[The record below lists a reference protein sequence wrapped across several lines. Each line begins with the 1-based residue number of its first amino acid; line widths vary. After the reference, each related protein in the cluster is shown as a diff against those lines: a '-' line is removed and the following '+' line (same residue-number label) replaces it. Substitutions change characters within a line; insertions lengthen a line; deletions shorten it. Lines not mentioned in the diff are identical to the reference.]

1 MADVPSP
8 KSLLCTLFAAL
19 VISASANFTLA
30 GETWSD
36 ERFLV
41 WRPLRPSQERALRE
55 QREAPIQ
62 RPTAIE
68 RTATSQA
75 ERRKHFDPQV
85 RRVVLQQPA
94 DPLGNPFDD
103 PMPPSPFGSGA
114 PKAAPAPI
122 DEPSA
127 AAAIDRPTSAA
138 EQAPPPNPFDKENA
152 APQAPGPLPDS
163 PPQDP
168 SAPENGLGPLQPPY
182 DGDIAV
188 ADPKKDCQTALSNLR
203 ANRLTVTRS
212 RRILDLRPTET
223 GDLPYECTLG
233 TQTLALDSG
242 RTWPETCYTWKASG
256 LCHKPLY
263 FEQPHMER
271 YGHSWGPV
279 LDPVISGAHFFASVP
294 LLPYHMGLE
303 PPRECIY
310 PLGHYRPGN
319 CAPRYIEPWPWS
331 LRGGAL
337 QATAVTGLIFA
348 VP

>member
-1 MADVPSP
+1 
-8 KSLLCTLFAAL
+8 
-19 VISASANFTLA
+19 
-30 GETWSD
+30 
-36 ERFLV
+36 
-41 WRPLRPSQERALRE
+41 
-55 QREAPIQ
+55 
-62 RPTAIE
+62 
-68 RTATSQA
+68 
-75 ERRKHFDPQV
+75 V

-114 PKAAPAPI
+114 PKTAPAPI

-127 AAAIDRPTSAA
+127 APAIDSPTSAA
-138 EQAPPPNPFDKENA
+138 QQAPPPNPFGNDKA

-163 PPQDP
+163 QSQDP
-168 SAPENGLGPLQPPY
+168 SAPGNGVGPLPY
-182 DGDIAV
+182 DGDIVV

-233 TQTLALDSG
+233 SQTLALDSG

-263 FEQPHMER
+263 FEQSHMER

-303 PPRECIY
+303 PPCECIY
-310 PLGHYRPGN
+310 PLGHYRPGS

-331 LRGGAL
+331 IRGGAL